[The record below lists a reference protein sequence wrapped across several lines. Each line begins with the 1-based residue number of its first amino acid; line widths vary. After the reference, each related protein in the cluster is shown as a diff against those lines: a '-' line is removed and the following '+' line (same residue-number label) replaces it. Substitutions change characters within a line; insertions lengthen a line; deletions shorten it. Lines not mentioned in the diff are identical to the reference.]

1 MNSNNRLAT
10 FPRDMFAGTVV
21 FLVAMPLCLGI
32 ANASGVEPFAGLLS
46 GIIGGLVVAL
56 LSGSQ
61 LSVSGPAAGLIVIV
75 VDGIAGLG
83 SFSAFLLAVLLSGAI
98 QFGFGMLK
106 AGRFAAYVPS
116 SVIKGMLAAIG
127 LLLVIKQIPLAAGF
141 ANAGAPAANGPGML
155 DTPFGPISAA
165 ACIVAVVSLA
175 MLAGWETR
183 SMRRFALVR
192 AVPAPLAVVA
202 FGIGATLLLD
212 LFAPGFAPPAQ
223 HRVALPS
230 LESFTAFTN
239 ALELPNFSQFA
250 NPDVWRLAFTLAIVA
265 SLETLL
271 SLEAVE
277 QLDPKKRAAHPDREL
292 KAQGIGNMMAGAIGA
307 LPITSVIVRSSAN
320 VHAGAQSRWSSFMH
334 GALLL
339 VSVFAL
345 TSVINL
351 IPLACLAAI
360 LIFTGLKL
368 AKPSLFAAV
377 AKQGIERF
385 VPFIATIAGVL
396 LTDLLMGILL
406 GIACSL
412 LLAMRANLSRPI
424 TIAQHD
430 DHYLV
435 SFRKDVS
442 FLGKVTLKHHLRT
455 IPDGATVIFD
465 ASRADY
471 IDPDVREE
479 IDRFVA
485 AAASRDMHVEC
496 RKLPHLRSQSGA
508 PALRGRWLGLRRQ
521 EMSSE

>member
-1 MNSNNRLAT
+1 
-10 FPRDMFAGTVV
+10 
-21 FLVAMPLCLGI
+21 
-32 ANASGVEPFAGLLS
+32 
-46 GIIGGLVVAL
+46 
-56 LSGSQ
+56 
-61 LSVSGPAAGLIVIV
+61 
-75 VDGIAGLG
+75 
-83 SFSAFLLAVLLSGAI
+83 
-98 QFGFGMLK
+98 
-106 AGRFAAYVPS
+106 
-116 SVIKGMLAAIG
+116 
-127 LLLVIKQIPLAAGF
+127 
-141 ANAGAPAANGPGML
+141 
-155 DTPFGPISAA
+155 
-165 ACIVAVVSLA
+165 
-175 MLAGWETR
+175 
-183 SMRRFALVR
+183 
-192 AVPAPLAVVA
+192 
-202 FGIGATLLLD
+202 
-212 LFAPGFAPPAQ
+212 
-223 HRVALPS
+223 
-230 LESFTAFTN
+230 
-239 ALELPNFSQFA
+239 
-250 NPDVWRLAFTLAIVA
+250 
-265 SLETLL
+265 
-271 SLEAVE
+271 
-277 QLDPKKRAAHPDREL
+277 
-292 KAQGIGNMMAGAIGA
+292 
-307 LPITSVIVRSSAN
+307 
-320 VHAGAQSRWSSFMH
+320 
-334 GALLL
+334 LL

-496 RKLPHLRSQSGA
+496 RKLPHPRSQSGA

>member
-1 MNSNNRLAT
+1 MNLSKFLAD
-10 FPRDMFAGTVV
+10 FPRDLFAGTVV

-46 GIIGGLVVAL
+46 GIIGGLVVAV
-56 LSGSQ
+56 LSGSH

-98 QFGFGMLK
+98 QFGFGLLK
-106 AGRFAAYVPS
+106 AGRFAAYVPT

-127 LLLVIKQIPLAAGF
+127 LLLVIKQIPLALGF
-141 ANAGAPAANGPGML
+141 ANEGAPAATGAGTV
-155 DTPFGPISAA
+155 DTPFGALSVA
-165 ACIVAVVSLA
+165 ACLVALISLA
-175 MLAGWETR
+175 MLAAWETR
-183 SMRRFALVR
+183 AMRRFALVR

-202 FGIGATLLLD
+202 VGIGITLLLD
-212 LFAPGFAPPAQ
+212 VVAPGLAPPSQ

-230 LESFTAFTN
+230 LESFGAFAN
-239 ALELPNFSQFA
+239 ALELPNFAQLV
-250 NPDVWRLAFTLAIVA
+250 NPDVWRLAVTLAIVA

-277 QLDPKKRAAHPDREL
+277 QLDPKKRPAPPDREL

-320 VHAGAQSRWSSFMH
+320 VHAGAQSRWSSFIH

-360 LIFTGLKL
+360 LIYTGLKL

-377 AKQGIERF
+377 LKQGFERF
-385 VPFIATIAGVL
+385 APFVVTIAGVL
-396 LTDLLMGILL
+396 LTDLLIGIVL

-412 LLAMRANLSRPI
+412 VLAVRANLKRPI

-430 DHYLV
+430 DHYLI

-442 FLGKVTLKHHLRT
+442 FLGKVTLKRHLHA
-455 IPDGATVIFD
+455 IPPGATVILD

-471 IDPDVREE
+471 IDPDVREL
-479 IDRFVA
+479 IDAFVA
-485 AAASRDMHVEC
+485 DAPARKMQVEC
-496 RKLPHLRSQSGA
+496 RKFPRVEAGLNVSKVRRNFPRMTRQS
-508 PALRGRWLGLRRQ
+508 
-521 EMSSE
+521 MSTE

>member
-1 MNSNNRLAT
+1 
-10 FPRDMFAGTVV
+10 
-21 FLVAMPLCLGI
+21 
-32 ANASGVEPFAGLLS
+32 
-46 GIIGGLVVAL
+46 
-56 LSGSQ
+56 
-61 LSVSGPAAGLIVIV
+61 
-75 VDGIAGLG
+75 
-83 SFSAFLLAVLLSGAI
+83 
-98 QFGFGMLK
+98 
-106 AGRFAAYVPS
+106 
-116 SVIKGMLAAIG
+116 
-127 LLLVIKQIPLAAGF
+127 
-141 ANAGAPAANGPGML
+141 
-155 DTPFGPISAA
+155 
-165 ACIVAVVSLA
+165 
-175 MLAGWETR
+175 
-183 SMRRFALVR
+183 
-192 AVPAPLAVVA
+192 
-202 FGIGATLLLD
+202 
-212 LFAPGFAPPAQ
+212 
-223 HRVALPS
+223 
-230 LESFTAFTN
+230 
-239 ALELPNFSQFA
+239 
-250 NPDVWRLAFTLAIVA
+250 
-265 SLETLL
+265 
-271 SLEAVE
+271 
-277 QLDPKKRAAHPDREL
+277 
-292 KAQGIGNMMAGAIGA
+292 
-307 LPITSVIVRSSAN
+307 
-320 VHAGAQSRWSSFMH
+320 MH